1 MGLKASF
8 TDVLR
13 QGGVFLA
20 VSILAMSGVLVT
32 AIGPAHGIEMGGE
45 LGHGKVKSFVNDVIG
60 VELKYPENW
69 KYMDLSST
77 VTFSDLA
84 SELTVTTED
93 QRFDRALDKIQS
105 ADALL
110 NFLMETSDLGTVWT
124 EVQVDG
130 NRAFT
135 QDSAVSGPIYVFRK
149 PGQVLEIRFKIGE
162 SEASRRDLRLTLRSI
177 RLKDSAF

>member
-1 MGLKASF
+1 
-8 TDVLR
+8 
-13 QGGVFLA
+13 
-20 VSILAMSGVLVT
+20 
-32 AIGPAHGIEMGGE
+32 MGGE
-45 LGHGKVKSFVNDVIG
+45 LGHGKVESFVNDIIG

-77 VTFSDLA
+77 VTFSDQA

-93 QRFDRALDKIQS
+93 QRFDRARDKIQS

-110 NFLMETSDLGTVWT
+110 NFLMETSELGTVWT
-124 EVQVDG
+124 QVQVDG

-135 QDSAVSGPIYVFRK
+135 QDGAVSGPIYVFRK
-149 PGQVLEIRFKIGE
+149 PGQILEIRFKAGE